1 MSSDLAERRA
11 AVLGPNVPTFYDSPV
26 HLVKGEGVWA
36 WDADGCKYL
45 DCYNNVPHVGHCHP
59 HVVAA
64 IATQAAKLNTYPLFA
79 LWNCGLLRATHR
91 QISNA
96 GGSGHHGLQRVR
108 SQ

>member
-1 MSSDLAERRA
+1 MSSDLAKRRA

-59 HVVAA
+59 NVVAA
-64 IATQAAKLNTYPLFA
+64 IATQAAKLNTHTRYL
-79 LWNCGLLRATHR
+79 H
-91 QISNA
+91 
-96 GGSGHHGLQRVR
+96 SGIVDYCERLTAKFQTQLDQVIMVCSG
-108 SQ
+108 